1 MPRRKIVIATGETY
15 HIFNRSV
22 GRVPVFNSTR
32 DYKRALEVFQFYAYS
47 NPPLK
52 YSRFNVLPSDLK
64 AAFLQNL
71 HTNHSKIVKFIAYCL
86 MPNHFHF
93 LVTELQDNGI
103 STFMR
108 NFQNSYAKFFN
119 IKFDRTGALFQSM
132 FKAVRIETDEQ
143 LLHVSRYI
151 HINPITSF
159 ILKDS
164 EELDTYDWSS
174 WGAYNNLH
182 EQDIIDTSLI
192 MPHFKSVQDFR
203 KFNFDQIDYQRSL
216 DEIKHLTLEKP

>member
-1 MPRRKIVIATGETY
+1 VPRRRIVITTGEIY

-22 GRVPVFNSTR
+22 GRVPIFNSTR

-52 YSRFNVLPSDLK
+52 YSRFNVLPSDQK
-64 AAFLQNL
+64 VAFLQNL
-71 HTNHSKIVKFIAYCL
+71 HTSHPKIVKFITYCL

-93 LVTELQDNGI
+93 LVTELQENGI

-119 IKFDRTGALFQSM
+119 TKYDRTGALFQSM

-151 HINPITSF
+151 HLNPATSF
-159 ILKDS
+159 VLRDV
-164 EELDTYDWSS
+164 EELDHYHWSS
-174 WGAYNNLH
+174 WNTYNQLSA
-182 EQDIIDTSLI
+182 QDVFDTSAI
-192 MPHFKSVQDFR
+192 MSHFKSLEDFR
-203 KFNFDQIDYQRSL
+203 RFNFDQVDYQRNL
-216 DEIKHLTLEKP
+216 DEIKHLKLE